1 MPSGC
6 FEGGSSGPD
15 RIRVRDADTTRDAI
29 TCSKKM
35 SAPPATP
42 PAAETTGTPPGSAIG
57 SAAPAVVAV
66 GGASAGSQ
74 CRDADRAR
82 PGSARRRETGRRPH
96 GAEVGCRALRMT
108 TRVRMSDRRRAYIP
122 LFWRL
127 FVPNASV
134 LIVAC
139 VVLWIEP
146 ANGRIIA
153 LAGGLVLMIVFNV
166 VLMRRAFAPLARLT
180 ATMHSIDPLQPGQ
193 RIAATGPASEV
204 TVLTEAFNAMLDRV
218 ETERRESARRA
229 LQAQEEERRYLTTE
243 LHDEIGQ
250 TLTALSLE
258 LQHVSATVARNGD
271 DPLATAKDATTQAI
285 GDVRRLARRLRP
297 EVLDELGL
305 VAALTNLCD
314 RLSATS
320 GLRVERQFEQPL
332 PELDAA
338 TELVVY
344 RIAQESLTNVIRHA
358 RARTAAVVLRGAGEA
373 LELRVRDDGVGLSEA
388 TQRAGGTGIRG
399 MRERAIAVG
408 ASLSVTARA
417 QGGTEVRLLVAKTSN
432 GR

>member
-1 MPSGC
+1 
-6 FEGGSSGPD
+6 
-15 RIRVRDADTTRDAI
+15 
-29 TCSKKM
+29 
-35 SAPPATP
+35 
-42 PAAETTGTPPGSAIG
+42 
-57 SAAPAVVAV
+57 
-66 GGASAGSQ
+66 
-74 CRDADRAR
+74 
-82 PGSARRRETGRRPH
+82 
-96 GAEVGCRALRMT
+96 MT
-108 TRVRMSDRRRAYIP
+108 TRVRMSDRRRAYVP

-193 RIAATGPASEV
+193 RIAATGPESEV

-229 LQAQEEERRYLTTE
+229 LQAQEDERRYLTTE

-258 LQHVSATVARNGD
+258 LQHVGASVARNGD
-271 DPLATAKDATTQAI
+271 DPLATAKEATTQAI
-285 GDVRRLARRLRP
+285 DDIRRLARRLRP

-320 GLRVERQFEQPL
+320 GLRIERRFEQPL
-332 PELDAA
+332 PDLDAA
-338 TELVVY
+338 AELVVY

-358 RARTAAVVLRGAGEA
+358 RAGTAEVVMRRDGDA
-373 LELRVRDDGVGLSEA
+373 LELRVRDDGVGFPES
-388 TQRAGGTGIRG
+388 TPGGAGNGIRG

-408 ASLSVTARA
+408 AYLTVAARP
-417 QGGTEVRLLVAKTSN
+417 QGGTEVRLLVPRGSEI
-432 GR
+432 R